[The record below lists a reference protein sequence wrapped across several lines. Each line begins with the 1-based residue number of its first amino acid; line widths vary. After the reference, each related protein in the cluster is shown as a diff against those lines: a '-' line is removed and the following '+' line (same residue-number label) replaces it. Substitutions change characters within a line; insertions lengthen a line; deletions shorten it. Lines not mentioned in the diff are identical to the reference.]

1 MKRIMSWKLR
11 REKSTSSLN
20 VKNEGILVR
29 RLQTTPDVGSARIK
43 NPQSESAIHK
53 LCIKVLWSIKN

>member
-29 RLQTTPDVGSARIK
+29 RLQTTPDVGSARLN

-53 LCIKVLWSIKN
+53 DMH